1 MLERPK
7 IDDKK
12 IIATLKIDYG
22 ISATKVN
29 FLPIGNASN
38 TWIYSVDTSRGK
50 YFLKLK
56 KGGFDGASIETS
68 RCLYDS
74 GIHSIIAPLPTQA
87 EKLWGQCDEYVLI
100 LFSYIEATPADV
112 SGLSDEQWRELG
124 KTLSAIHKS
133 KLPEELTVQL
143 KAETFISEAWP
154 WIEKIKNR
162 IDQGNFVDSQQ
173 SSFADFWNQKREVIE
188 SILKRTKESSARILE
203 NPPDN
208 MICHTDIHL
217 ANVLVSSDEQI
228 HIVDWDAVMLAP
240 KERDLMFILGRDEA
254 PLFFEGYGRIPV
266 DQQVLSYYRCDWVLQ
281 ELTDYGDRVFFS
293 TDAGEETRREAVAAV
308 IEMFKPGNVVD
319 QTGNAQR

>member
-1 MLERPK
+1 MLEKPK

-12 IIATLKIDYG
+12 IIAVLKSDYG
-22 ISATKVN
+22 ISATQIN

-38 TWIYSVDTSRGK
+38 TWIYSVDASEDK

-68 RCLYDS
+68 RYLYDS
-74 GIHSIIAPLPTQA
+74 GISAIVAPLSTQA
-87 EKLWGQCDEYVLI
+87 KKLWAQCDEYVLI
-100 LFSYIEATPADV
+100 LFSYIDATSADA
-112 SGLSDEQWRELG
+112 SGLSHEQWREFG

-133 KLPEELTVQL
+133 KLPEELTTQL
-143 KAETFISEAWP
+143 KVETFISEAWL
-154 WIEKIKNR
+154 WIEKIKSR
-162 IDQGNFVDSQQ
+162 IDQGNFADSQQ
-173 SSFADFWNQKREVIE
+173 GSFADFWNQKQEVIE
-188 SILKRTKESSARILE
+188 NILKRAKESSDLILE

-217 ANVLVSSDEQI
+217 ANVLVSPDEQI

-254 PLFFEGYGRIPV
+254 SLFFEGYGRESV

-319 QTGNAQR
+319 QAENAER

>member
-12 IIATLKIDYG
+12 IIATLKVDYG
-22 ISATKVN
+22 IDATQVN

-68 RCLYDS
+68 RYLYDS
-74 GIHSIIAPLPTQA
+74 GISTIIAPLSTQTK
-87 EKLWGQCDEYVLI
+87 KLWAQCDEYVLI
-100 LFSYIEATPADV
+100 LFLYIDATSADA
-112 SGLSDEQWRELG
+112 SGLSHEQWREFG
-124 KTLSAIHKS
+124 KTLSAIHTS
-133 KLPEELTVQL
+133 KLPEELTAQL
-143 KAETFISEAWP
+143 KVETFISEAWP

-173 SSFADFWNQKREVIE
+173 SSFADFWNQKQEVVE
-188 SILKRTKESSARILE
+188 SILKRAKESSARILE

-254 PLFFEGYGRIPV
+254 PLFFEGYGEVAIN
-266 DQQVLSYYRCDWVLQ
+266 QQVLSYYRSDWVLQ

-293 TDAGEETRREAVAAV
+293 VDAGEETRQEAVTAV

-319 QTGNAQR
+319 QAENAKR